1 MAQSVDGCPSNKTTG
16 RTTVK
21 IVDIISRNF
30 GDNCE
35 ILSVGWAKIW
45 FLMGL
50 NKFI

>member
-1 MAQSVDGCPSNKTTG
+1 MAQSVDGCPLNKTTG

-35 ILSVGWAKIW
+35 ILSVVELRDG
-45 FLMGL
+45 F
-50 NKFI
+50 

>member
-1 MAQSVDGCPSNKTTG
+1 MAQSDEGCPPNKTTG

-35 ILSVGWAKIW
+35 ILSVGWAKRW
-45 FLMGL
+45 FLMRL
-50 NKFI
+50 IKFI